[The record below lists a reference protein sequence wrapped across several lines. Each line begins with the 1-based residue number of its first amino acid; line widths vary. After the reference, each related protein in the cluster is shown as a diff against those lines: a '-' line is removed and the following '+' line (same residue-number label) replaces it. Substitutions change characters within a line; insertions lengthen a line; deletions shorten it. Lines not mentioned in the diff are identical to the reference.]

1 MHTPA
6 LQLMSNIWPAPRRAA
21 TADPW
26 ALCAGATAEPGVV
39 CGRGK
44 AARDEH
50 GSGGGAED
58 HNGAMLEVV
67 LLQEAPVCPP
77 QHWAAK
83 VEGLSTNT

>member
-1 MHTPA
+1 M
-6 LQLMSNIWPAPRRAA
+6 
-21 TADPW
+21 
-26 ALCAGATAEPGVV
+26 

-83 VEGLSTNT
+83 VEGLSTNTGSTNAQKSSPGHLVQGKQRPRWRWQEGEEV